1 MNNPYD
7 NMDQNQ
13 HQTINITNQIHKHY
27 LNGAHNQK
35 EREDD
40 GPTAAD
46 LNAQIL
52 MELQQA
58 NSLAKNT
65 HKNVKKI
72 AASAKPSTYVTNE
85 ELDRLEEEVSN
96 RGGGGGHTSTM
107 PRGIKSGLDG
117 GNDNNR
123 HFLSPETVP
132 QMLHLSV
139 DNRNHGDKPGSAIS
153 NRSARR
159 HGSNTRSPSKLS
171 HRGDGHS
178 AA

>member
-1 MNNPYD
+1 MNNPYE

-27 LNGAHNQK
+27 VNGAHNQK

-72 AASAKPSTYVTNE
+72 AASAKPSNYVTNE

-96 RGGGGGHTSTM
+96 RGGGGRGHTSTM
-107 PRGIKSGLDG
+107 PRGM
-117 GNDNNR
+117 N
-123 HFLSPETVP
+123 
-132 QMLHLSV
+132 
-139 DNRNHGDKPGSAIS
+139 A
-153 NRSARR
+153 
-159 HGSNTRSPSKLS
+159 
-171 HRGDGHS
+171 
-178 AA
+178 